1 MMDKRLERIS
11 SYAAALSYEDLPAST
26 VQSVKQKFIDTM
38 GCALC
43 AYLWE
48 PCKLVRNLCFPME
61 SGLTARVIGSLQ
73 RTTPEMAAFAGSTM
87 GRAADFNDSYRIK
100 RATHT
105 SDAIPAVLAMA
116 EALHADGKSL
126 ITSIALMY
134 EMGLLFTEKIATMK
148 DWNPDPCALAATFGS
163 AMGVGKI
170 LGLNQ
175 DQFRNAASMALVANI
190 NLGSRLTGEHS
201 MYKEVY
207 AGVSARQGIF
217 AALMARAGITGP
229 TETIEGENGLNTL
242 VDTVEIEPLGGKG
255 IQFAVERSILKPYP
269 ARDALQLPIKV
280 ALEVRKKVSPEKI
293 KSIQIWTTRA
303 PAAVAKNLSE
313 VWAPKTKE
321 TADHSMPFVVA
332 AALVDGEVNVD
343 TYTRERFLD
352 KDVLATIAKLKIEE
366 DPEFTKQSP
375 HKFNSRFKVE
385 TQDGNTF
392 TIHRVMTLDEMREEW
407 TDEAVEAKFR
417 RNVRDL
423 LSPDQI
429 QASLDMMWHLE
440 DLKDAAQ
447 ILDHLHV

>member
-1 MMDKRLERIS
+1 
-11 SYAAALSYEDLPAST
+11 
-26 VQSVKQKFIDTM
+26 
-38 GCALC
+38 
-43 AYLWE
+43 
-48 PCKLVRNLCFPME
+48 
-61 SGLTARVIGSLQ
+61 
-73 RTTPEMAAFAGSTM
+73 M

-105 SDAIPAVLAMA
+105 SDAIPAVLAMG
-116 EALHADGKSL
+116 EALHADGRGL
-126 ITSIALMY
+126 ITSMALTY
-134 EMGLLFTEKIATMK
+134 EMGLLFTEKLGTMK
-148 DWNPDPCALAATFGS
+148 DWNPDPCAFAATFGS

-170 LGLNQ
+170 LGLNKE
-175 DQFRNAASMALVANI
+175 QFSNAASMALVANV

-201 MYKEVY
+201 MYKEIY

-229 TETIEGENGLNTL
+229 TETIEGENGLSTM
-242 VDTVEIEPLGGKG
+242 VDSIEIEPLGGKG
-255 IQFAVERSILKPYP
+255 VQFAVERAIIKPYP

-280 ALEVRKKVSPEKI
+280 AQEVKKKVPPEKI

-332 AALVDGEVNVD
+332 AALVDGDVNVD

-352 KDVLATIAKLKIEE
+352 KDVLAMIAKLKIEE

-375 HKFNSRFKVE
+375 GKFNSRFKVE
-385 TQDGNTF
+385 TQDGNSF
-392 TIHRVMTLDEMREEW
+392 TIHRVMTLDEMRGEW

-423 LSPDQI
+423 LAPHQV
-429 QASLDMMWHLE
+429 QASLDLMWHLE
-440 DLKDAAQ
+440 EVKDATQ
-447 ILDHLHV
+447 IVDQFYI

>member
-1 MMDKRLERIS
+1 MDKSLKRIG
-11 SYAAALSYEDLPAST
+11 SYAASLSYEDLPAST
-26 VQSVKQKFIDTM
+26 IRSAKQKLIDAM
-38 GCALC
+38 GCIVC
-43 AYLWE
+43 VYLWE
-48 PCKLVRNLCFPME
+48 PSKRVRSMCFPMD
-61 SGLTARVIGSLQ
+61 SGLTARVLGSLL
-73 RTTPEMAAFAGSTM
+73 RTTPEMAAFANSTM

-105 SDAIPAVLAMA
+105 SDAIPADLAMG
-116 EALHADGKSL
+116 EAVHADGKRL
-126 ITSIALMY
+126 IASIVLTY
-134 EMGLLFTEKIATMK
+134 EMGLLFTEKVGTMK
-148 DWNPDPCALAATFGS
+148 DWNPDPCAFAATFGS
-163 AMGVGKI
+163 AMGAGKI
-170 LGLNQ
+170 LGLNKE
-175 DQFRNAASMALVANI
+175 QFSNAASMALVANI

-217 AALMARAGITGP
+217 AALMAHAGITGP
-229 TETIEGENGLNTL
+229 TETIEGENGLNTM
-242 VDTVEIEPLGGKG
+242 VDSVEIEPLGGKG
-255 IQFAVERSILKPYP
+255 VQFAVERAILKPYP

-293 KSIQIWTTRA
+293 KSIQVWTTRA

-407 TDEAVEAKFR
+407 SDEAVEAKFR

-423 LSPDQI
+423 LAPDQI
-429 QASLDMMWHLE
+429 QASLDLMWNLE
-440 DLKDAAQ
+440 KVKDVARIVDQ
-447 ILDHLHV
+447 FHI

>member
-1 MMDKRLERIS
+1 
-11 SYAAALSYEDLPAST
+11 
-26 VQSVKQKFIDTM
+26 
-38 GCALC
+38 
-43 AYLWE
+43 
-48 PCKLVRNLCFPME
+48 
-61 SGLTARVIGSLQ
+61 
-73 RTTPEMAAFAGSTM
+73 
-87 GRAADFNDSYRIK
+87 
-100 RATHT
+100 
-105 SDAIPAVLAMA
+105 
-116 EALHADGKSL
+116 
-126 ITSIALMY
+126 
-134 EMGLLFTEKIATMK
+134 
-148 DWNPDPCALAATFGS
+148 
-163 AMGVGKI
+163 
-170 LGLNQ
+170 
-175 DQFRNAASMALVANI
+175 
-190 NLGSRLTGEHS
+190 

-217 AALMARAGITGP
+217 AALMAHAGITGP
-229 TETIEGENGLNTL
+229 TETIEGENGLNTM
-242 VDTVEIEPLGGKG
+242 VDSVEIEPLGGKG
-255 IQFAVERSILKPYP
+255 VQFAVERAILKPYP

-280 ALEVRKKVSPEKI
+280 ALEVRKTVSPEKI

-303 PAAVAKNLSE
+303 PAAVANNLSE

-423 LSPDQI
+423 LAPDQI
-429 QASLDMMWHLE
+429 QASLDLMWNLE
-440 DLKDAAQ
+440 KVKDVAQ
-447 ILDHLHV
+447 IVDQFHI

>member
-1 MMDKRLERIS
+1 MDKTLRRIG
-11 SYAAALSYEDLPAST
+11 SYAASLSLEDLPSST
-26 VQSVKQKFIDTM
+26 IRSVKHKFIDTL
-38 GCALC
+38 GCVLC

-48 PCKLVRNLCFPME
+48 PCKRARSVCFPME
-61 SGLTARVIGSLQ
+61 SGLTARVLGSLF
-73 RTTPEMAAFAGSTM
+73 RTTPEMAAFANSTM

-105 SDAIPAVLAMA
+105 SDAIPAVLAMG
-116 EALHADGKSL
+116 EALHADGKHL
-126 ITSIALMY
+126 ITSIALAY
-134 EMGLLFTEKIATMK
+134 EMGLLFTEKLGTLK
-148 DWNPDPCALAATFGS
+148 DWNPDPCAFAATFGS

-175 DQFRNAASMALVANI
+175 EQFSNAASMALVANV

-201 MYKEVY
+201 MYKEIY

-217 AALMARAGITGP
+217 AALMARVGITGP
-229 TETIEGENGLNTL
+229 SETIEGENGLSTM
-242 VDTVEIEPLGGKG
+242 VDSITIEPLGGKG
-255 IQFAVERSILKPYP
+255 VQFAVERAIMKPYP

-280 ALEVRKKVSPEKI
+280 ATEVRKRVPPEKI
-293 KSIQIWTTRA
+293 KSVHIWTTRA
-303 PAAVAKNLSE
+303 PANVTKAVPE

-332 AALVDGEVNVD
+332 AALVDGDVNVD

-352 KDVLATIAKLKIEE
+352 KDVLDMIAKLKIEE

-375 HKFNSRFKVE
+375 GKFNSRFKVE
-385 TQDGNTF
+385 TVSGETF
-392 TIHRVMTLDEMREEW
+392 TLHQVFTLDELRAEW

-423 LSPDQI
+423 LTPHQI
-429 QASLDMMWHLE
+429 QTSLDLMWHLDE
-440 DLKDAAQ
+440 VKDVTQ
-447 ILDHLHV
+447 IVDQLHI

>member
-1 MMDKRLERIS
+1 MEKTLQRIG
-11 SYAAALSYEDLPAST
+11 SYAASLSYEDLPAST
-26 VQSVKQKFIDTM
+26 IRSAKQKLVDTI
-38 GCALC
+38 GCVLC

-48 PCKLVRNLCFPME
+48 PCKRVRAMCFPMD
-61 SGLTARVIGSLQ
+61 SGLTARVLGSLL
-73 RTTPEMAAFAGSTM
+73 RTTPEMAAFANSTM

-105 SDAIPAVLAMA
+105 SDAIPAGLAMG
-116 EALHADGKSL
+116 EAVHADGKRL
-126 ITSIALMY
+126 IASIVLTY
-134 EMGLLFTEKIATMK
+134 EMGLLFTEKVGTMK
-148 DWNPDPCALAATFGS
+148 DWNPDPCAMAATFGS
-163 AMGVGKI
+163 AMGAGKI
-170 LGLNQ
+170 LGLNKE
-175 DQFRNAASMALVANI
+175 QFSNAASMALVANI

-217 AALMARAGITGP
+217 AALMAHAGITGP
-229 TETIEGENGLNTL
+229 TETIEGENGLNTM
-242 VDTVEIEPLGGKG
+242 VDSIEIEPLGAKG
-255 IQFAVERSILKPYP
+255 VQFAVERAILKPYP

-423 LSPDQI
+423 LAPDQI
-429 QASLDMMWHLE
+429 QASLDLMWNLE
-440 DLKDAAQ
+440 KVKDVAQ
-447 ILDHLHV
+447 IVDQFHI

>member
-1 MMDKRLERIS
+1 MDKSLKRIG
-11 SYAAALSYEDLPAST
+11 SYAASLSYEDLPAST
-26 VQSVKQKFIDTM
+26 IRSAKQKLIDAM
-38 GCALC
+38 GCIVC
-43 AYLWE
+43 VYLWE
-48 PCKLVRNLCFPME
+48 PSKRVRSMCFPMD
-61 SGLTARVIGSLQ
+61 SGLMARVLGSLL
-73 RTTPEMAAFAGSTM
+73 RTTPEMAAFANSTM

-105 SDAIPAVLAMA
+105 SDAIPADLAMG
-116 EALHADGKSL
+116 EAVHADGKHL
-126 ITSIALMY
+126 ITSIVLTY
-134 EMGLLFTEKIATMK
+134 EMGLLFTEKVGTMK
-148 DWNPDPCALAATFGS
+148 DWNPDPCAFAATFGS
-163 AMGVGKI
+163 AMGAGKI
-170 LGLNQ
+170 LGLNKE
-175 DQFRNAASMALVANI
+175 QFSNAASMALVANI

-217 AALMARAGITGP
+217 AALMAHAGITGP
-229 TETIEGENGLNTL
+229 TETIEGENGLNTM
-242 VDTVEIEPLGGKG
+242 VDSVEIEPLGGKG
-255 IQFAVERSILKPYP
+255 VQFAVERAILKPYP

-423 LSPDQI
+423 LAPDQI
-429 QASLDMMWHLE
+429 QASLDLMWNLE
-440 DLKDAAQ
+440 KVKDVAQ
-447 ILDHLHV
+447 IVDQFHI

>member
-1 MMDKRLERIS
+1 
-11 SYAAALSYEDLPAST
+11 
-26 VQSVKQKFIDTM
+26 
-38 GCALC
+38 
-43 AYLWE
+43 
-48 PCKLVRNLCFPME
+48 
-61 SGLTARVIGSLQ
+61 
-73 RTTPEMAAFAGSTM
+73 
-87 GRAADFNDSYRIK
+87 
-100 RATHT
+100 
-105 SDAIPAVLAMA
+105 MA
-116 EALHADGKSL
+116 EALHADGKGL
-126 ITSIALMY
+126 IISIALMY

-255 IQFAVERSILKPYP
+255 VQFAVERAILKPYP

-280 ALEVRKKVSPEKI
+280 ALEVRKKVSPGKI

-392 TIHRVMTLDEMREEW
+392 TIRRVMTLDEMREEW

-423 LSPDQI
+423 LAPDQI